1 MYQYSI
7 LCYIKLR
14 KNMTEERFKNLT
26 KTKKD
31 LGILTS
37 FLLFYGCR
45 KIAWSRSFC
54 RKFGK
59 FAGIGVCRNFDWLGI
74 SCRNFDIPPSGF
86 SPFFVVKY
94 THQRPDFIQP
104 LVICLSVVTRSGQ
117 NSRFA
122 KPVSHRSVFNRYFP
136 FFCRGHLRTHDFH
149 YEGDPSYR
157 WVSTLEISRFRSKDE
172 NVYRCILTN
181 SIGRREGHIRLHS

>member
-14 KNMTEERFKNLT
+14 KNMTEERFNNLT

-45 KIAWSRSFC
+45 KIAWSLPFC

-59 FAGIGVCRNFDWLGI
+59 FAGIGVCRKFDWLGI

-94 THQRPDFIQP
+94 THRRPDFIQS
-104 LVICLSVVTRSGQ
+104 LVICLSVVTRGGQ

-136 FFCRGHLRTHDFH
+136 FFAEATFAPMTSITRETLPTAGYQCWRSPASALRT
-149 YEGDPSYR
+149 R
-157 WVSTLEISRFRSKDE
+157 TSTGAS
-172 NVYRCILTN
+172 
-181 SIGRREGHIRLHS
+181 